1 MHLSTNRS
9 RKKEKKNKTLKL
21 ARDCAIVSFRKKI
34 NTGQKAFLLEKGCT
48 LGASRSPHNCKQ
60 KFVPLVNT
68 SLRRLKKLNWE
79 E

>member
-9 RKKEKKNKTLKL
+9 GKKKKNKTLKL
-21 ARDCAIVSFRKKI
+21 ARDYAIVSFRKKI

-48 LGASRSPHNCKQ
+48 LGTSRAPRNCKH
-60 KFVPLVNT
+60 KFVLFVTT
-68 SLRRLKKLNWE
+68 SLWRLKKLNWE